1 MGNVMGGHITLN
13 SNRKKETRM
22 ILYLC
27 NGFAKSQL
35 YFFWLGCLCSDTLTP
50 LFDEAKQP
58 QKYTYMLISTLL
70 VHLEK

>member
-1 MGNVMGGHITLN
+1 
-13 SNRKKETRM
+13 M